1 MIDFFSKLD
10 EVDKIRIKIT
20 FFLILISSIIVFMLS
35 FSIYLIYENQ
45 KFVEIEDKL
54 KSKLFEILP
63 SLDDDFKK
71 VLQTNLEEGTFLCV
85 YIFETEKKLCINNLN
100 GISYNFSNFNKTNL
114 DTAVGTK
121 VIGSFYQISYFHKSS
136 KEYYI
141 VIGQN
146 IDKVKEDLK
155 KLRNSIILSSIAV
168 ILLSGF
174 LAFSVSG
181 RLLEPIK
188 QQKNN
193 LENTLSIISHD
204 LKTPISV
211 INTNLYIMKQKNFQ
225 NIENNLKQIE
235 KNLDYIKSIVSNVD
249 ALREISAEEL
259 EDINVPNLIEDI
271 LKKFELKIKEKQI
284 TYQIQKEEDL
294 IVKAKKIDMDVCFTN
309 LIDNAIKYNVKNGQ
323 IIIKV
328 SRDKIS
334 ISNTGKPI
342 KDIKKIFEKF
352 YREDISGTTEGLGL
366 GLSIVKN
373 ICRKYGWKIKAE
385 IQDNLNTFIIEL
397 S

>member
-10 EVDKIRIKIT
+10 EIDKIRIKIT
-20 FFLILISSIIVFMLS
+20 FFLIFISSIIVFMLS

-85 YIFETEKKLCINNLN
+85 YILETEKKLCINNLN

-121 VIGSFYQISYFHKSS
+121 VIGNFYQISYFHKSS

-225 NIENNLKQIE
+225 NVENNLKQIE
-235 KNLDYIKSIVSNVD
+235 KNLDYVKSIISNVD

-259 EDINVPNLIEDI
+259 EDINVPALIEDI

-284 TYQIQKEEDL
+284 TYQIQKKEDL

-323 IIIKV
+323 IVIKV

-342 KDIKKIFEKF
+342 KEIKKIFEKF

-373 ICRKYGWKIKAE
+373 ICKKYGWKIKAE

>member
-1 MIDFFSKLD
+1 MINFLSKLD
-10 EVDKIRIKIT
+10 EIDKIRIKIT
-20 FFLILISSIIVFMLS
+20 AFLIFISSIIVFMLS
-35 FSIYLIYENQ
+35 LSIYLTYENQ

-63 SLDDDFKK
+63 ILDQDLGK
-71 VLQTNLEEGTFLCV
+71 VLQVDLEEGTFLCV
-85 YIFETEKKLCINNLN
+85 YILDTQKKLCINKIN
-100 GISYNFSNFNKTNL
+100 GISYNFSNFDKNNL
-114 DTAVGTK
+114 DTTVGTK
-121 VIGSFYQISYFHKSS
+121 VVGNFYQIGYFHKSS

-141 VIGQN
+141 RIGQN
-146 IDKVKEDLK
+146 INKVNEDLK

-168 ILLSGF
+168 IFLSGF

-188 QQKNN
+188 KQKTN
-193 LENTLSIISHD
+193 LEHTLSIISHD

-225 NIENNLKQIE
+225 GIENNLKQIE
-235 KNLDYIKSIVSNVD
+235 KNLDYIKNIISNVD
-249 ALREISAEEL
+249 ALRDVSTKDL
-259 EDINVPNLIEDI
+259 EDINISNLIDDI
-271 LKKFELKIKEKQI
+271 LKKFDLKLKEKEI
-284 TYQIQKEEDL
+284 SYEIQKEEDL
-294 IVKAKKIDMDVCFTN
+294 VVKANKIDLDVCFTN

-328 SRDKIS
+328 SKNKVS

-352 YREDISGTTEGLGL
+352 YREDLSGTTEGLGL
-366 GLSIVKN
+366 GLSIVYN
-373 ICRKYGWKIKAE
+373 ICKKYNWKIKVE
-385 IQDNLNTFIIEL
+385 IDEKLNTFTIEFI
-397 S
+397 